1 MRHASPTSI
10 SPPAPSQ
17 VFPTRGAGSGFQR
30 RRPGVAPP
38 RGTLEEVAGKTA
50 TAGVGV
56 SVLLAWQFSPKVAAD
71 FKP

>member
-1 MRHASPTSI
+1 
-10 SPPAPSQ
+10 
-17 VFPTRGAGSGFQR
+17 
-30 RRPGVAPP
+30 
-38 RGTLEEVAGKTA
+38 VAGKTA